1 MNRNVSF
8 ACQSCWDCEKDVTAF
23 WFRPNTNWLCF
34 DKIPVG
40 INSVNRILSVM
51 CKTAGV
57 KRKTS
62 HCLRETCASYPFN
75 HGVDSKFVR
84 DRTGHRSNALL
95 KYENQMRKLWQM
107 SVPFWGLPSVMGMNV
122 KQTMKQLL
130 RENLIEIRRDRF
142 ILWFQL
148 GGLLCNV

>member
-1 MNRNVSF
+1 M
-8 ACQSCWDCEKDVTAF
+8 
-23 WFRPNTNWLCF
+23 CF

-57 KRKTS
+57 KREKS

-75 HGVDSKFVR
+75 QGVDSKFVR

-95 KYENQMRKLWQM
+95 KYEKPDEKVVTNVCAILGPAKCNGNESEANDEAIIKREFNRDKKGSFHFVISTWR
-107 SVPFWGLPSVMGMNV
+107 VVM
-122 KQTMKQLL
+122 
-130 RENLIEIRRDRF
+130 
-142 ILWFQL
+142 
-148 GGLLCNV
+148 